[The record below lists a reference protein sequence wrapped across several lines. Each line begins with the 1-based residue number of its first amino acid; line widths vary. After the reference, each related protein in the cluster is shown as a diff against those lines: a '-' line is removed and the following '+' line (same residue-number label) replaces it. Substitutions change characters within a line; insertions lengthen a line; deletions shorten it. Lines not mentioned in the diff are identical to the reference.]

1 MKVKQIAAGL
11 GLITILTFA
20 STWNVDTAK
29 AKINFSVKGPFG
41 TVHGS
46 FSGLKATIKFDEK
59 DLAGSSVTATVD
71 VKTISTGIGMRN
83 HDLRKEEKW
92 FNADKF
98 PEISFRSH
106 KIEKNEK
113 GFKAIGELTMKGVT
127 KPVEIPF
134 TFSENG
140 SSGIFKGEFNI
151 NREDFNV
158 GKKGGSV
165 GSVVTITLE
174 VPAKK

>member
-1 MKVKQIAAGL
+1 MKIKQIMLSAGL
-11 GLITILTFA
+11 IAILTVT

-59 DLAGSSVTATVD
+59 DLSGSSVTATID

-83 HDLRKEEKW
+83 HDLRTEEKW

-98 PEISFRSH
+98 PEITFRSH
-106 KIEKNEK
+106 
-113 GFKAIGELTMKGVT
+113 
-127 KPVEIPF
+127 
-134 TFSENG
+134 
-140 SSGIFKGEFNI
+140 
-151 NREDFNV
+151 
-158 GKKGGSV
+158 
-165 GSVVTITLE
+165 
-174 VPAKK
+174 

>member
-1 MKVKQIAAGL
+1 MKIKQIITSAGL
-11 GLITILTFA
+11 LATLTFA
-20 STWNVDTAK
+20 GTWNADTAK

-46 FSGLKATIKFDEK
+46 FSGLKSTIKFDEK
-59 DLAGSSVTATVD
+59 DLGSSSVTATID

-83 HDLRKEEKW
+83 HDLKSEEKW

-98 PEISFRSH
+98 PEITFRSH
-106 KIEKNEK
+106 KIEKSEK

-127 KPVEIPF
+127 KPAEIPF
-134 TFSENG
+134 TFSNTG
-140 SSGIFKGEFNI
+140 SSGIFKGDFNV
-151 NREDFNV
+151 NREEFNV

-165 GSVVTITLE
+165 GSVVTISLE
-174 VPAKK
+174 VPVKK